1 MDKFRLL
8 KIAALLL
15 LIFVGGAVAGI
26 LLDRHYAPRRSAS
39 TRTPAAPPVD
49 HPDVLLKEFT
59 AAMNLSPEQQQ
70 RVGILLKD
78 WGKEIGAHPEWTR
91 ARRVAF
97 ITSNRPLM
105 LTNLTAGQIV
115 IYDRLVERTGRRRP
129 R

>member
-1 MDKFRLL
+1 MDKLRLL
-8 KIAALLL
+8 KITAMLLV
-15 LIFVGGAVAGI
+15 IFVGGAAAGI

-91 ARRVAF
+91 AQRVAF

>member
-1 MDKFRLL
+1 MDKLRLL
-8 KIAALLL
+8 KITAMLLV
-15 LIFVGGAVAGI
+15 IFVGGAAAGI

-59 AAMNLSPEQQQ
+59 AAMNLSPDQQQ

-91 ARRVAF
+91 AQRVAF

>member
-1 MDKFRLL
+1 MDKFRLF
-8 KIAALLL
+8 KITALLL
-15 LIFVGGAVAGI
+15 VIFVGGAAAGI

-59 AAMNLSPEQQQ
+59 AVMNLSPDQQQ
-70 RVGILLKD
+70 RVGVLLKD

-91 ARRVAF
+91 AQRVSF
-97 ITSNRPLM
+97 IASNRPLM
-105 LTNLTAGQIV
+105 LTNLTAEQIV
-115 IYDRLVERTGRRRP
+115 IYDGLVDRTGRRRS

>member
-1 MDKFRLL
+1 MDKLRVL
-8 KIAALLL
+8 KITALLL

-59 AAMNLSPEQQQ
+59 AAMNLSPDQQQ
-70 RVGILLKD
+70 RVGALLAD
-78 WGKEIGAHPEWTR
+78 WGKEISAHREWTR
-91 ARRVAF
+91 AQRLSF
-97 ITSNRPLM
+97 IASNRPLM
-105 LTNLTAGQIV
+105 LTNLTAEQTV
-115 IYDRLVERTGRRRP
+115 IYDRLVDRTGRRRA

>member
-1 MDKFRLL
+1 MDKLRLL
-8 KIAALLL
+8 KVAALLL
-15 LIFVGGAVAGI
+15 VIFVGGAVAGI

-91 ARRVAF
+91 AQRVAF